1 MAYTREDLVVV
12 DQHVAKGEQ
21 HVARQRE
28 IVQQVAADPRLRDLA
43 ERLLAELEAVLN
55 GYRQHREIIRAKLRI
70 PPDGES

>member
-12 DQHVAKGEQ
+12 DLHVAEGEQ
-21 HVARQRE
+21 HVARQRQ
-28 IVQQVAADPRLRDLA
+28 IVQQVAADPRLRELA

-55 GYRQHREIIRAKLRI
+55 GHRQQREIIRARLRI